1 MKSTESLAWQMLHGA
16 RIDRAPVAS
25 WRHFYQ
31 SEWNADALAEAL
43 IDFQA
48 DYEWDLI
55 KLNYRATF
63 YAEAWGLKAQ
73 PGPNNHCKGSN
84 PVPPFHSAEN
94 LPDLLE
100 LQELPGSFLQ
110 QLSVLQL
117 VRGRF
122 PGLPVVST
130 CFNAISVLADLFD
143 GDEIVNETFVT
154 QPNWVHQ
161 SLEAI
166 NRTLIRFG
174 HQAIRLGADGIF
186 FATTE
191 WAEARTIS
199 WRNFLEF
206 VLPYDQEF
214 LQKVKAPWNIFHVC
228 GGQNYLPSLLTL
240 DVAGFSWDPT
250 LPGNPSL
257 MEAAE
262 KTDRILMGG
271 LSRQILEEAT
281 PAEVSNQA
289 QKALQEI
296 WPHRFILAPGCTAR
310 PTVPPANLHALR
322 EAVCR

>member
-1 MKSTESLAWQMLHGA
+1 MKSTENLAWQMLHGA
-16 RIDRAPVAS
+16 RIDRAPAAS

-31 SEWNADALAEAL
+31 SEWNADALTKAL

-73 PGPNNHCKGSN
+73 PGPNNHCKGPN
-84 PVPPFHSAEN
+84 PVPPFRSADN

-100 LQELPGSFLQ
+100 AQELPNSFLQ

-117 VRGRF
+117 VRERF
-122 PGLPVVST
+122 PRLPVIST

-143 GDEIVNETFVT
+143 GDDLVREAFVT
-154 QPNWVHQ
+154 QPNWVHR

-166 NRTLIRFG
+166 NRTLIRFSQ
-174 HQAIRLGADGIF
+174 QAVRLGADGIF

-191 WAEARTIS
+191 WAEAPTIP
-199 WRNFLEF
+199 WRVFLEF
-206 VLPYDQEF
+206 VLPYDREF

-228 GGQNYLPSLLTL
+228 GGKNYLPSLLKL

-250 LPGNPSL
+250 LPGNLTL

-262 KTDRILMGG
+262 KTDRILIGG

-281 PAEVSNQA
+281 PAEVHNQA
-289 QKALQEI
+289 QKVLQEI

-322 EAVCR
+322 EAVWR

>member
-1 MKSTESLAWQMLHGA
+1 MKSSESLAWQMLRGA

-31 SEWNADALAEAL
+31 SEWNAEALAKAL

-63 YAEAWGLKAQ
+63 YAEAWGLKAE

-84 PVPPFHSAEN
+84 PVPPFRSVDN

-100 LQELPGSFLQ
+100 PSELPDSFLQ

-117 VRGRF
+117 VRERF
-122 PGLPVVST
+122 PDLPLIST

-143 GDEIVNETFVT
+143 GDDLVREAFVT
-154 QPNWVHQ
+154 RPNWVHR
-161 SLEAI
+161 SLETI
-166 NRTLIRFG
+166 NRTLIWFSQQAVRF
-174 HQAIRLGADGIF
+174 GADGIF

-191 WAEARTIS
+191 WAEASTIP
-199 WRNFLEF
+199 WRLFLEF
-206 VLPYDQEF
+206 VSPYDQEF
-214 LQKVKAPWNIFHVC
+214 LQKVKAPWNILHVC
-228 GGQNYLPSLLTL
+228 GSENYLPSLLML

-250 LPGNPSL
+250 LPGNLTL

-262 KTDRILMGG
+262 KTDRILVGG
-271 LSRQILEEAT
+271 LSRRTLEEAT
-281 PAEVSNQA
+281 PAEVGNQA
-289 QKALQEI
+289 QTVLHEI
-296 WPHRFILAPGCTAR
+296 WPHRLILAPGCTAR
-310 PTVPPANLHALR
+310 PNVSQANLRALR
-322 EAVCR
+322 EAVYG